1 MLAAYEIDERDVI
14 ADPERTWRLLSVI
27 CESGTGRH
35 LALAFNEIV
44 N

>member
-1 MLAAYEIDERDVI
+1 MLAAFEIDERDVI

-27 CESGTGRH
+27 GESGMCRH
-35 LALAFNEIV
+35 LALALNKIV